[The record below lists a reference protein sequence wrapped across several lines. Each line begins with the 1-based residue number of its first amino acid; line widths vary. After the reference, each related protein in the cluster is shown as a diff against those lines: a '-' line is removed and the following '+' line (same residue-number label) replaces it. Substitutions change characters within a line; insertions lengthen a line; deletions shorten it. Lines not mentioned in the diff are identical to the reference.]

1 MLHSVL
7 GGHKRQLDVM
17 FCSPAHCG
25 TQDKC
30 TGGPAR
36 FPEMLWLCDIPS
48 GEWDM
53 LQNEP
58 LTSNG
63 LGRWVLSLEL
73 HQFHTNPKYPN
84 YLCCFKGLLF
94 PDK

>member
-1 MLHSVL
+1 
-7 GGHKRQLDVM
+7 
-17 FCSPAHCG
+17 
-25 TQDKC
+25 
-30 TGGPAR
+30 
-36 FPEMLWLCDIPS
+36 
-48 GEWDM
+48 M